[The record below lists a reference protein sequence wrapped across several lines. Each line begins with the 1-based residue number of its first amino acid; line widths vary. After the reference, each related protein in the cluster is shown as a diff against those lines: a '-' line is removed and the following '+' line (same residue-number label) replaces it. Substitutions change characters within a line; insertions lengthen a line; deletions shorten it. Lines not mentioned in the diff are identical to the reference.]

1 MTIVRK
7 TLKIGV
13 IYGFS
18 MMLLACTETQEAK
31 GNQEA
36 PVKKEL
42 IEAIDNSAAHPVPI
56 AKLPADMKITNADFL
71 NYDMVMGDPN
81 APLEI
86 IEYAAATCGGCQHF
100 HGYFLPAIKEKYIDT
115 GKVKL
120 VFRSFLL
127 NAFDIAPSALMRCA
141 PKDKFF
147 PYVKMIFQRQKHWL
161 DKEAYIAE
169 EEAKGATPGGE
180 GFSNFSTGRLLKMA
194 GKLGL
199 DADKMKICMEGNDLK
214 AYMMAI
220 VEEGVD
226 TYGVS
231 GTPQLFV
238 GKDLIEYNTLEELN
252 AQIEKQLLKIKI
264 GN

>member
-1 MTIVRK
+1 MIIVK
-7 TLKIGV
+7 NILKIGV
-13 IYGFS
+13 IYGCS
-18 MMLLACTETQEAK
+18 MMLLACSESEEVKAS
-31 GNQEA
+31 QEA
-36 PVKKEL
+36 PVKKEF
-42 IEAIDNSAAHPVPI
+42 IEAIDASAAHPVPI
-56 AKLPADMKITNADFL
+56 VKLPPKMEASLAGFL
-71 NYDMVMGDPN
+71 NFDMVMGDEN

-86 IEYAAATCGGCQHF
+86 IEYAAATCGGCKYF
-100 HGYFLPAIKEKYIDT
+100 HEKVLPVIKEKYIDT

-127 NAFDIAPSALMRCA
+127 NAFDIAPSALMRCV

-147 PYVKMIFQRQKHWL
+147 PYVKMIFKRQKHWK
-161 DKEAYIAE
+161 DREAYIAE
-169 EEAKGATPGGE
+169 AEAQGVKPGGE
-180 GFSNFSTGRLLKMA
+180 GFSDFSAGRLLEMA
-194 GKLGL
+194 GNLGL
-199 DADKMKICMEGNDLK
+199 DADGMKTCMEGEDLK

-220 VEEGVD
+220 VQEGVD

-238 GKDLIEYNTLEELN
+238 GKEMIEYETLEELL